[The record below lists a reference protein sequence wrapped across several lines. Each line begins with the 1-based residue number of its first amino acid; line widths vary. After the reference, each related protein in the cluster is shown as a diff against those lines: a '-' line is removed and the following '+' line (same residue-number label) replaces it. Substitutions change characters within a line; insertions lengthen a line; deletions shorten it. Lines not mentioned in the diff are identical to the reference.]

1 MKIMEGFILNRLDTV
16 KHISVLNYNEN
27 CVSINVAPNK
37 SMILEAASGEIP
49 TLTPLTLDE
58 IRYANNSNAFKTGV
72 LEFPEELED
81 EIYNELRIDK
91 DKVLKLKDIREILC
105 YPTKEGLIKILS
117 LNSLSDFDRV
127 RGQFYKLKADG
138 YKLTLDIA
146 DIIQRR
152 TKELFN
158 NQVKTNIIIDDADV
172 ADPSNKRVSELEK
185 ELADMKALMASF
197 MSQQTKEKDDALN
210 ESVESALE
218 EETEKKKPG
227 RPRKTV

>member
-1 MKIMEGFILNRLDTV
+1 MNRLDTV

-49 TLTPLTLDE
+49 TLTPMTLDE

-105 YPTKEGLIKILS
+105 HPTKEGLIKILS
-117 LNSLSDFDRV
+117 LNSLSDFDRI
-127 RGQFYKLKADG
+127 RSQFYKLKADG

-172 ADPSNKRVSELEK
+172 VDPSNKRVSELEK
-185 ELADMKALMASF
+185 ELADMKSLMASF
-197 MSQQTKEKDDALN
+197 MSQQQNTEKVNKTDEKE
-210 ESVESALE
+210 S
-218 EETEKKKPG
+218 EKKKPG
-227 RPRKTV
+227 RPKSTPEK

>member
-1 MKIMEGFILNRLDTV
+1 MEGFILNRLDTV

-58 IRYANNSNAFKTGV
+58 IRYANNSNAFKIGV
-72 LEFPEELED
+72 LEFPEEIED

-105 YPTKEGLIKILS
+105 HPTKEGLIKILS

-197 MSQQTKEKDDALN
+197 MSQQQNAEKVNKTDEKE
-210 ESVESALE
+210 S
-218 EETEKKKPG
+218 EKKKPG
-227 RPRKTV
+227 RPKSTPEK

>member
-1 MKIMEGFILNRLDTV
+1 MNRLDTV

-105 YPTKEGLIKILS
+105 LPTKEGLIKILS

>member
-1 MKIMEGFILNRLDTV
+1 MNRLDTV

-91 DKVLKLKDIREILC
+91 EKVLKLKDIREIIC
-105 YPTKEGLIKILS
+105 HPTKEGLIKILS
-117 LNSLSDFDRV
+117 LNSLSEFDRV

-152 TKELFN
+152 TRELFN
-158 NQVKTNIIIDDADV
+158 NQIQTNIIVDDADV
-172 ADPSNKRVSELEK
+172 VDPSNKRVSELEK
-185 ELADMKALMASF
+185 ELADMKSLMASL
-197 MSQQTKEKDDALN
+197 MSKQTKEKEDVLSK
-210 ESVESALE
+210 SVESALE
-218 EETEKKKPG
+218 DETEKKKPG

>member
-1 MKIMEGFILNRLDTV
+1 MNRLDTI

-91 DKVLKLKDIREILC
+91 DKVFKLKNIREILC
-105 YPTKEGLIKILS
+105 HPTKEGLIKILS

-172 ADPSNKRVSELEK
+172 VDPSNKRVSELEK

-197 MSQQTKEKDDALN
+197 MSQQQNTEKVNKTDEKE
-210 ESVESALE
+210 S
-218 EETEKKKPG
+218 EKKKPG
-227 RPRKTV
+227 RPKSTPEK

>member
-1 MKIMEGFILNRLDTV
+1 MNRLDTV

-105 YPTKEGLIKILS
+105 HPTKEGLIKILS

-158 NQVKTNIIIDDADV
+158 NQVKTNIIIDDADI

-197 MSQQTKEKDDALN
+197 MSQQQNTEKVNKTDEKE
-210 ESVESALE
+210 S
-218 EETEKKKPG
+218 EKKKPG
-227 RPRKTV
+227 RPKSTPEK

>member
-1 MKIMEGFILNRLDTV
+1 MNRLDTV

-58 IRYANNSNAFKTGV
+58 IRYANNSNAFKTGI

-91 DKVLKLKDIREILC
+91 EKVLKLKDIREILC
-105 YPTKEGLIKILS
+105 HPTKEGLIKILS

>member
-1 MKIMEGFILNRLDTV
+1 MEGFILNRLDTV

-105 YPTKEGLIKILS
+105 HPTKEGLIKILS

-127 RGQFYKLKADG
+127 RGQFYTLKADG

-158 NQVKTNIIIDDADV
+158 NQIKTNIIIDDADV
-172 ADPSNKRVSELEK
+172 VDPSNKRVSELEK
-185 ELADMKALMASF
+185 ELAEMKSLMASL
-197 MSQQTKEKDDALN
+197 MSKQTKEKEDALN

>member
-1 MKIMEGFILNRLDTV
+1 MNRLDTV

-37 SMILEAASGEIP
+37 SMILEAATGEIP

-105 YPTKEGLIKILS
+105 HPTKEGLIKILS
-117 LNSLSDFDRV
+117 LNSLSEFDRV

-152 TKELFN
+152 TRELFN
-158 NQVKTNIIIDDADV
+158 NQIQTNIIVDDADV
-172 ADPSNKRVSELEK
+172 VDPYNKRVSELEK
-185 ELADMKALMASF
+185 ELADMKSLMASLI
-197 MSQQTKEKDDALN
+197 SKQTKEKEDVLSK
-210 ESVESALE
+210 SVESALE
-218 EETEKKKPG
+218 DETEKKKPG

>member
-1 MKIMEGFILNRLDTV
+1 M
-16 KHISVLNYNEN
+16 
-27 CVSINVAPNK
+27 
-37 SMILEAASGEIP
+37 
-49 TLTPLTLDE
+49 DE

-105 YPTKEGLIKILS
+105 HPTKEGLIKILS

-127 RGQFYKLKADG
+127 RGQFYTLKADG

-158 NQVKTNIIIDDADV
+158 NQIKTNIIIDDADV
-172 ADPSNKRVSELEK
+172 VDQSNKRVSELEK
-185 ELADMKALMASF
+185 ELAEMKSLMASL
-197 MSQQTKEKDDALN
+197 MSKQTKEKEDALN

>member
-1 MKIMEGFILNRLDTV
+1 MEGFILNRLDTV

-105 YPTKEGLIKILS
+105 HPTKEGLIKILS

-172 ADPSNKRVSELEK
+172 VDPSNKRVSELEK
-185 ELADMKALMASF
+185 ELADMKSLMASF
-197 MSQQTKEKDDALN
+197 MSQQQNTEKVNKTDEKE
-210 ESVESALE
+210 S
-218 EETEKKKPG
+218 EKKKPG
-227 RPRKTV
+227 RPKSTPEK

>member
-1 MKIMEGFILNRLDTV
+1 MEGFILNRLDTV

-105 YPTKEGLIKILS
+105 HPTKEGLIKILS

>member
-105 YPTKEGLIKILS
+105 HPTKEGLIKILS

-158 NQVKTNIIIDDADV
+158 NQIKTNIIIDDADV

>member
-1 MKIMEGFILNRLDTV
+1 MNKLDTL
-16 KHISVLNYNEN
+16 KHIPVLNYNEN
-27 CVSINVAPNK
+27 YVSIKVTPDK
-37 SMILEAASGEIP
+37 SMILEPASGEIP

-58 IRYANNSNAFKTGV
+58 IKYANNSTAFKTGT

-105 YPTKEGLIKILS
+105 HPTKEGLIKILS
-117 LNSLSDFDRV
+117 LNSLSEFDRI

-158 NQVKTNIIIDDADV
+158 NQIKSNIIIDDADV
-172 ADPSNKRVSELEK
+172 VDPSSKRVSELEK
-185 ELADMKALMASF
+185 ELAEMKTLMASL
-197 MSQQTKEKDDALN
+197 MSKQTKEKEDALN
-210 ESVESALE
+210 KPVESALE

>member
-1 MKIMEGFILNRLDTV
+1 MNRLDTV

-37 SMILEAASGEIP
+37 SMILEPASGEIP

-58 IRYANNSNAFKTGV
+58 IKYANNSTAFKTGT

-105 YPTKEGLIKILS
+105 HPTKEGLIKILS

-152 TKELFN
+152 TRELFN
-158 NQVKTNIIIDDADV
+158 NQIKTNIIIDDADV
-172 ADPSNKRVSELEK
+172 VDSSNKRVSELEK
-185 ELADMKALMASF
+185 ELAEMKSLMASL
-197 MSQQTKEKDDALN
+197 MSKQTKEKEDVLN

-218 EETEKKKPG
+218 EETETEKKKPG

>member
-91 DKVLKLKDIREILC
+91 EKVLKLKDIREIIC
-105 YPTKEGLIKILS
+105 HPTKEGLIKILS
-117 LNSLSDFDRV
+117 LNSLSEFDRV

-152 TKELFN
+152 TRELFN
-158 NQVKTNIIIDDADV
+158 NQIQTNIIVDDADV
-172 ADPSNKRVSELEK
+172 VDPSNKRVSELEK
-185 ELADMKALMASF
+185 ELADMKSLMASL
-197 MSQQTKEKDDALN
+197 MSKQTKEKEDVLSK
-210 ESVESALE
+210 SVESALE
-218 EETEKKKPG
+218 DETEKKKPG

>member
-1 MKIMEGFILNRLDTV
+1 MNRLDTV

-105 YPTKEGLIKILS
+105 HPTKEGLIKILS
-117 LNSLSDFDRV
+117 LNSLSDFDRI

-158 NQVKTNIIIDDADV
+158 NQIKTNIIIDDADV
-172 ADPSNKRVSELEK
+172 VDQSNKRVSELEK
-185 ELADMKALMASF
+185 ELAEMKSLMASL
-197 MSQQTKEKDDALN
+197 MSKQTKEKEDALN

>member
-1 MKIMEGFILNRLDTV
+1 MNRLDTV

-91 DKVLKLKDIREILC
+91 DKVLKLKNIREILC
-105 YPTKEGLIKILS
+105 HPTKEGLIKILS

-172 ADPSNKRVSELEK
+172 VDPSNKRVSELEK

-197 MSQQTKEKDDALN
+197 MSQQQNTEKVNKTDEKE
-210 ESVESALE
+210 S
-218 EETEKKKPG
+218 EKKKPG
-227 RPRKTV
+227 RPKSTPEK

>member
-1 MKIMEGFILNRLDTV
+1 MSRLDTV

-27 CVSINVAPNK
+27 CVSINVSPNK
-37 SMILEAASGEIP
+37 SMILEPASGEIP

-58 IRYANNSNAFKTGV
+58 IKYANNSTVFKIGV

-81 EIYNELRIDK
+81 EIYDELRIDK
-91 DKVLKLKDIREILC
+91 ETVLKLKDIREILRH
-105 YPTKEGLIKILS
+105 PTKEGLIKILS
-117 LNSLSDFDRV
+117 LNSLSEFDRV

-158 NQVKTNIIIDDADV
+158 NQIKTNIIIDDADV
-172 ADPSNKRVSELEK
+172 VDQSNKRVSELEK
-185 ELADMKALMASF
+185 ELADMKALMASLI
-197 MSQQTKEKDDALN
+197 SKQNETAKVSEDDDKP
-210 ESVESALE
+210 V
-218 EETEKKKPG
+218 EKKKPG
-227 RPRKTV
+227 RPKNTIEK

>member
-1 MKIMEGFILNRLDTV
+1 MEEFILNRLDTV

-91 DKVLKLKDIREILC
+91 DKVLKLKNIREILC
-105 YPTKEGLIKILS
+105 HPTKEGLIKILS

-172 ADPSNKRVSELEK
+172 VDPSNKRVSELEK

-197 MSQQTKEKDDALN
+197 MSQQQNTEKVNKTDEKE
-210 ESVESALE
+210 S
-218 EETEKKKPG
+218 EKKKPG
-227 RPRKTV
+227 RPKSTPEK

>member
-1 MKIMEGFILNRLDTV
+1 MNRLDTV

-105 YPTKEGLIKILS
+105 HPTKEGLIKILS
-117 LNSLSDFDRV
+117 LNSLSDFDRI

-158 NQVKTNIIIDDADV
+158 NQIKTNIIIDDADV
-172 ADPSNKRVSELEK
+172 VDQSNKRVSELEK
-185 ELADMKALMASF
+185 ELAEMKSLMASL
-197 MSQQTKEKDDALN
+197 MSKQTKEKDDALN

>member
-1 MKIMEGFILNRLDTV
+1 MNRLDTV

-105 YPTKEGLIKILS
+105 HPTKEGLIKILS

-172 ADPSNKRVSELEK
+172 VDPSNKRVSELEK
-185 ELADMKALMASF
+185 ELADMKSLMASL
-197 MSQQTKEKDDALN
+197 MSKQTKEKDDALN

-218 EETEKKKPG
+218 DETEKKKPG

>member
-72 LEFPEELED
+72 LEFPEEIED

-105 YPTKEGLIKILS
+105 HPTKEGLIKILS

-197 MSQQTKEKDDALN
+197 MSQQQNAEKVNKTDEKE
-210 ESVESALE
+210 S
-218 EETEKKKPG
+218 EKKKPG
-227 RPRKTV
+227 RPKSTPEK

>member
-1 MKIMEGFILNRLDTV
+1 MNRLDTV

-72 LEFPEELED
+72 LEFPEEIED

-105 YPTKEGLIKILS
+105 HPTKEGLIKILS

-197 MSQQTKEKDDALN
+197 MSQQQNAEKVNKTDEKE
-210 ESVESALE
+210 S
-218 EETEKKKPG
+218 EKKKPG
-227 RPRKTV
+227 RPKSTPEK

>member
-1 MKIMEGFILNRLDTV
+1 MNRLDTV

-81 EIYNELRIDK
+81 EIYNKLRIDK

-105 YPTKEGLIKILS
+105 HPTKEGLIKILS
-117 LNSLSDFDRV
+117 LNSLSDFDRI

-158 NQVKTNIIIDDADV
+158 NQIKTNIIIDDADV
-172 ADPSNKRVSELEK
+172 VDQSNKRVSELEK
-185 ELADMKALMASF
+185 ELAEMKSLMASL
-197 MSQQTKEKDDALN
+197 MSKQTKEKEDALN

>member
-1 MKIMEGFILNRLDTV
+1 MNRLDTV

-105 YPTKEGLIKILS
+105 HPTKEGLIKILS

>member
-1 MKIMEGFILNRLDTV
+1 MNRLDTV

-49 TLTPLTLDE
+49 TLTPLTFDE

-105 YPTKEGLIKILS
+105 HPTKEGLIKILS

-172 ADPSNKRVSELEK
+172 VDPSNKRVSELEK
-185 ELADMKALMASF
+185 ELADMKSLMASL
-197 MSQQTKEKDDALN
+197 MSKQTKEKDDALN

-218 EETEKKKPG
+218 DETEKKKPG

>member
-1 MKIMEGFILNRLDTV
+1 
-16 KHISVLNYNEN
+16 
-27 CVSINVAPNK
+27 
-37 SMILEAASGEIP
+37 MILEPASGEIP

-58 IRYANNSNAFKTGV
+58 IKYANNSTAFKTGT

-91 DKVLKLKDIREILC
+91 EKVLKLKDIREIIC
-105 YPTKEGLIKILS
+105 HPTKEGLIKILS
-117 LNSLSDFDRV
+117 LNSLSEFDRV

-152 TKELFN
+152 TRELFN
-158 NQVKTNIIIDDADV
+158 NQIQTNIIVDDADV
-172 ADPSNKRVSELEK
+172 VDPSNKRVSELEK
-185 ELADMKALMASF
+185 ELADMKSLMASLI
-197 MSQQTKEKDDALN
+197 SKQTKEKEDVLSK
-210 ESVESALE
+210 SVESALE
-218 EETEKKKPG
+218 DETEKKKPG

>member
-1 MKIMEGFILNRLDTV
+1 MEGFILNRLDTV

-91 DKVLKLKDIREILC
+91 DKVLKLKNIREILC
-105 YPTKEGLIKILS
+105 HPTKEGLIKILS

-172 ADPSNKRVSELEK
+172 VDPSNKRVSELEK

-197 MSQQTKEKDDALN
+197 MSQQQNTEKVNKTDEKE
-210 ESVESALE
+210 S
-218 EETEKKKPG
+218 EKKKPG
-227 RPRKTV
+227 RPKSTPEK

>member
-1 MKIMEGFILNRLDTV
+1 MEGFILNRLDTV

-105 YPTKEGLIKILS
+105 HPTKEGLIKILS

-197 MSQQTKEKDDALN
+197 MSQQQNTEKVNKTDEKE
-210 ESVESALE
+210 S
-218 EETEKKKPG
+218 EKKKPG
-227 RPRKTV
+227 RPKSTPEK

>member
-1 MKIMEGFILNRLDTV
+1 MNRLDTV

-105 YPTKEGLIKILS
+105 HPTKEGLIKILS

-197 MSQQTKEKDDALN
+197 MSQQQNAEKVNKTDEKE
-210 ESVESALE
+210 S
-218 EETEKKKPG
+218 EKKKPG
-227 RPRKTV
+227 RPKSTPEK

>member
-105 YPTKEGLIKILS
+105 HPTKEGLIKILS

-197 MSQQTKEKDDALN
+197 MSQQQNAEKVNKTDEKE
-210 ESVESALE
+210 S
-218 EETEKKKPG
+218 EKKKPG
-227 RPRKTV
+227 RPKSTPEK

>member
-1 MKIMEGFILNRLDTV
+1 MEGFILNRLDTV

-105 YPTKEGLIKILS
+105 HPTKEGLIKILS

-197 MSQQTKEKDDALN
+197 MSQQQNAEKVNKTDEKE
-210 ESVESALE
+210 S
-218 EETEKKKPG
+218 EKKKPG
-227 RPRKTV
+227 RPKSTPEK

>member
-1 MKIMEGFILNRLDTV
+1 MEGFILNRLDTV

-105 YPTKEGLIKILS
+105 HPTKEGLIKILS

-172 ADPSNKRVSELEK
+172 VDPSNKRVSELEK
-185 ELADMKALMASF
+185 ELADMKSLMASL
-197 MSQQTKEKDDALN
+197 MSKQTKEKDDALN

-218 EETEKKKPG
+218 DETEKKKPG